1 MLKLSRETKSAA
13 APIARSNDSP
23 CTRAEF
29 PTKKSSRFEDQKLH
43 VIATPFMNYFR

>member
-23 CTRAEF
+23 CTQADF
-29 PTKKSSRFEDQKLH
+29 PTKKSSSFEDQKLH
-43 VIATPFMNYFR
+43 VIATPFINYFR